1 MEGVSGL
8 TDDTAATHAAQALLR
23 VSSDALLDP
32 QVLLEAVRASDGR
45 VVDFVYREL
54 NQATCD
60 YLGLSREELLGRGVV
75 ETMPGI
81 KDTLLPGYIRCV
93 ETGEPLILDDFAYDN
108 EVLRD
113 TRRYDLRASRATP
126 TAIVVTWRDVSDRFL
141 IAQRAAAAEAKFRQ
155 AMDNAAIGMCLITP
169 DGRFEEVNDALCELF
184 GYPADTLTQKTW
196 QELTAPEFLEA
207 DLDKV
212 NDVLA
217 GRIDSYRMLKQY
229 IHADGQ
235 LIWGDLAVSCVRDE
249 HGAVVNFISQITD
262 ITDKV
267 NAEERNRD
275 LVQQLQRQRD
285 LIAASEREYRL
296 LIENVGDVVCHIR
309 DDRVVWISPNA
320 EEVLGAPAEYW
331 LGRGVWEI
339 VPPEDMQAHANRW
352 QTLGDGGAIKGR
364 VRVNSADAVTH
375 WLALHAKP
383 FHDDHGHRDGVSA
396 VLRLIDDEVA
406 AEQEL
411 EEARRQ
417 RARADA
423 RYRRLMESAAVAM
436 CLVTPEGRFTEVNDA
451 ACRFFGLDAEALK
464 QVSFADLTPQEY
476 LDAEFKNF
484 TAILEGRIDAYRMV
498 KHFIRADGHTIWGDL
513 AVSCVRDRG
522 GRVTEIIG
530 QIIDVT
536 AEVEARQQIAEQ
548 NEQNRA
554 MADQLQRQNDQ
565 IAIELNT
572 LAAVAEHSPLAIA
585 IFDKKMNYVFASN
598 LWYQQYKITDLDVKG
613 KSHYEIFPE
622 VLDMPEWLDVHHR
635 VMHGESLSSP
645 ADEFHR
651 DDGTVQFVRWS
662 MIPWLDRTSGEQIG
676 AIMYSEDVTEQQN
689 LFLEKTRLI
698 QRLETENGVRKELEG
713 RLRVQAEM
721 DQLTGM
727 FNRHYM
733 TELLIRKFQRSEH
746 DSTPFSIALID
757 VDHFKAVNDRYG
769 HQVGDAVL
777 EKVAEIIRIY

>member
-320 EEVLGAPAEYW
+320 EG
-331 LGRGVWEI
+331 
-339 VPPEDMQAHANRW
+339 
-352 QTLGDGGAIKGR
+352 TGG
-364 VRVNSADAVTH
+364 
-375 WLALHAKP
+375 
-383 FHDDHGHRDGVSA
+383 
-396 VLRLIDDEVA
+396 
-406 AEQEL
+406 
-411 EEARRQ
+411 
-417 RARADA
+417 
-423 RYRRLMESAAVAM
+423 
-436 CLVTPEGRFTEVNDA
+436 
-451 ACRFFGLDAEALK
+451 
-464 QVSFADLTPQEY
+464 
-476 LDAEFKNF
+476 
-484 TAILEGRIDAYRMV
+484 
-498 KHFIRADGHTIWGDL
+498 
-513 AVSCVRDRG
+513 
-522 GRVTEIIG
+522 
-530 QIIDVT
+530 
-536 AEVEARQQIAEQ
+536 
-548 NEQNRA
+548 
-554 MADQLQRQNDQ
+554 
-565 IAIELNT
+565 
-572 LAAVAEHSPLAIA
+572 
-585 IFDKKMNYVFASN
+585 
-598 LWYQQYKITDLDVKG
+598 
-613 KSHYEIFPE
+613 
-622 VLDMPEWLDVHHR
+622 
-635 VMHGESLSSP
+635 
-645 ADEFHR
+645 
-651 DDGTVQFVRWS
+651 
-662 MIPWLDRTSGEQIG
+662 
-676 AIMYSEDVTEQQN
+676 
-689 LFLEKTRLI
+689 
-698 QRLETENGVRKELEG
+698 
-713 RLRVQAEM
+713 
-721 DQLTGM
+721 TG
-727 FNRHYM
+727 
-733 TELLIRKFQRSEH
+733 
-746 DSTPFSIALID
+746 
-757 VDHFKAVNDRYG
+757 
-769 HQVGDAVL
+769 
-777 EKVAEIIRIY
+777 

>member
-81 KDTLLPGYIRCV
+81 KDTLLPGCIRCV
-93 ETGEPLILDDFAYDN
+93 ETGEPLIVDDFSYDN
-108 EVLRD
+108 ESPLV
-113 TRRYDLRASRATP
+113 TRRYDLRATRATS
-126 TAIVVTWRDVSDRFL
+126 TSIVLTWRDVSDRL
-141 IAQRAAAAEAKFRQ
+141 RMAQRAAASEAKFRQ
-155 AMDNAAIGMCLITP
+155 AMDNAAIGMCLIAP

-184 GYPADTLTQKTW
+184 GYTADSLTQKTW

-212 NDVLA
+212 NDVLE
-217 GRIDSYRMLKQY
+217 GRIDSYRMLKRY
-229 IHADGQ
+229 IHADGDP
-235 LIWGDLAVSCVRDE
+235 IWGDLAVSCVRDE
-249 HGAVVNFISQITD
+249 RGAVVNFISQITD

-285 LIAASEREYRL
+285 LIAASERDYRL
-296 LIENVGDVVCHIR
+296 LIENAGDVVCHLR
-309 DDRVVWISPNA
+309 DDTFVWISPNA

-331 LGRGVWEI
+331 LGRKVSEV
-339 VPPEDMQAHANRW
+339 VPPEDAQAHANRW
-352 QTLGDGGAIKGR
+352 QALNDGTAVKGR
-364 VRVNSADAVTH
+364 VRFNSVDGVTH
-375 WLALHAKP
+375 WLALHARP
-383 FHDDHGHRDGVSA
+383 FYDDHGRQDGASA

-417 RARADA
+417 KSRADA
-423 RYRRLMESAAVAM
+423 RYRRLMESAAVATI
-436 CLVTPEGRFTEVNDA
+436 LGTPEGRFTEVNDA
-451 ACRFFGLDAEALK
+451 ACRFFGVDAEALT
-464 QVSFADLTPQEY
+464 QVAFPDITPQEY

-484 TAILEGRIDAYRMV
+484 TAILEGRIDSYRMV
-498 KHFIRADGHTIWGDL
+498 KHFIHADGHTIWGDVT
-513 AVSCVRDRG
+513 VSCVRDQS

-536 AEVEARQQIAEQ
+536 AEVEARRQIAEQ

-572 LAAVAEHSPLAIA
+572 LAAVAAHSPLAIA

-598 LWYQQYKITDLDVKG
+598 LWYQQYKITDSDVKG
-613 KSHYEIFPE
+613 KSHYKIVPE
-622 VLDMPEWLDVHHR
+622 VLDMPEWLDVHNR
-635 VMHGESLSSP
+635 VMHGESLSSS

-662 MIPWLDRTSGEQIG
+662 MIP
-676 AIMYSEDVTEQQN
+676 
-689 LFLEKTRLI
+689 
-698 QRLETENGVRKELEG
+698 
-713 RLRVQAEM
+713 
-721 DQLTGM
+721 
-727 FNRHYM
+727 
-733 TELLIRKFQRSEH
+733 
-746 DSTPFSIALID
+746 
-757 VDHFKAVNDRYG
+757 
-769 HQVGDAVL
+769 
-777 EKVAEIIRIY
+777 